1 MKETSHMPEQWNK
14 YAPTAAREHGKP
26 GRELRP
32 KSTTIDIHS
41 HVGVPAAAAIVKDHL
56 DPATVPLAHF
66 STPKTKQVNQRQ
78 EADRR
83 ARMTGLDG
91 GLADRLRDL
100 DQMGIDLQLVMP
112 PPPQLYF

>member
-1 MKETSHMPEQWNK
+1 MTIHP
-14 YAPTAAREHGKP
+14 YGPTAARKHGKP
-26 GRELRP
+26 GRALRP
-32 KSTTIDIHS
+32 KTTTIDIHS

-83 ARMTGLDG
+83 AFASAVGPQEAGPGTCF
-91 GLADRLRDL
+91 
-100 DQMGIDLQLVMP
+100 DQP
-112 PPPQLYF
+112 